1 VESPSSVTNT
11 VPVRGDDPPDPPA
24 PTDTGDGGIPVPPP
38 PPEAAVVFG
47 LELERA
53 REYAGLLATD
63 GVTRGLIGPRET
75 ARLWDRHLINCAV
88 VAELLP
94 EHGELVDI
102 GSGAGLP
109 GLVLAMLRPSLRV
122 ILVESMLRRCVF
134 LEECAGRLGLE
145 NVRVVRGRA
154 EDLAGTIRADVATA
168 RAVAPLDRLAGWA
181 AGLLRPGGELL
192 AIKGQ
197 SAAEELEAARPAL
210 RRLRTRSAG
219 VQRAGRGRV
228 ISATTVVRVVMGG
241 HVVIRGQG
249 REEQADARRGRPG
262 VA

>member
-1 VESPSSVTNT
+1 VSDTGDAAPA
-11 VPVRGDDPPDPPA
+11 VPRGTGDQRAASRGSASLLSAAPPA
-24 PTDTGDGGIPVPPP
+24 PA
-38 PPEAAVVFG
+38 EAAEVFG
-47 LELERA
+47 PALDLA

-75 ARLWDRHLINCAV
+75 ERLWDRHLLNCAV
-88 VAELLP
+88 VDELLP
-94 EHGELVDI
+94 ERGELVDI

-109 GLVLAMLRPSLRV
+109 GLVLAMMRPSLQV
-122 ILVESMLRRCVF
+122 LLVESMLRRCVF
-134 LEECAGRLGLE
+134 LEECARQLGLE
-145 NVRVVRGRA
+145 NVQVVRGRA
-154 EDLAGTIRADVATA
+154 EDLAGTIRADIATA

-197 SAAEELEAARPAL
+197 AAAEELAAAKPAL
-210 RRLRTRSAG
+210 RRLHARSSG
-219 VQRAGRGRV
+219 VMHAGRGRV
-228 ISATTVVRVVMGG
+228 ISATTVVRVVIGG
-241 HVVIRGQG
+241 HG